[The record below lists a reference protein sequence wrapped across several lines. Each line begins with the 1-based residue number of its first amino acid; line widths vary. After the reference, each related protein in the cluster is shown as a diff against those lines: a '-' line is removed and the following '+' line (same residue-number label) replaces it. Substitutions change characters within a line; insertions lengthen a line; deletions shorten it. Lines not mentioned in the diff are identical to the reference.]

1 MFSVVAAPIYI
12 PSNSV
17 EGFKTVFFLMAE
29 TLAHR
34 SPCPAPTRGGG
45 ISVNRVLLEA
55 GARGPPISD
64 VRMCWEEPGES
75 HQNPC
80 SRGQSLREAAQ
91 PIFRPFS

>member
-1 MFSVVAAPIYI
+1 MFSVAAAPISI

-45 ISVNRVLLEA
+45 VSVDRVLLEA
-55 GARGPPISD
+55 GA
-64 VRMCWEEPGES
+64 
-75 HQNPC
+75 
-80 SRGQSLREAAQ
+80 
-91 PIFRPFS
+91 